1 MLSPERLRAVVEVV
15 QEHLLTPYGL
25 RSLAPS
31 DPQYRGRYTGDPTS
45 RDGAYH
51 QGTVWPW
58 LLGPFITAYVKVNGG
73 SDAARN
79 QAAEWL
85 TSLNDHL
92 ADAGLGQISEIF
104 DGDAPHRPCG
114 CIAQAWSVAEIL
126 RTYVEDVKGIRP
138 AASVDNRASQL
149 PAQTKSQ
156 AVARAI
162 APVLE
167 VSRTGTGR

>member
-1 MLSPERLRAVVEVV
+1 MLSTERAKAVVEKV

-51 QGTVWPW
+51 QGTVWAW

-73 SDAARN
+73 SEAVRS

-85 TSLNDHL
+85 TPLKDHL

-138 AASVDNRASQL
+138 AASVENRTSQL

-156 AVARAI
+156 AGERAI

-167 VSRTGTGR
+167 V

>member
-1 MLSPERLRAVVEVV
+1 YERDI
-15 QEHLLTPYGL
+15 T
-25 RSLAPS
+25 
-31 DPQYRGRYTGDPTS
+31 
-45 RDGAYH
+45 YH

-58 LLGPFITAYVKVNGG
+58 LFGPWVDARIKVFGTGEENRKFV
-73 SDAARN
+73 SAQLVPIKRHIL
-79 QAAEWL
+79 EE
-85 TSLNDHL
+85 
-92 ADAGLGQISEIF
+92 AGLGSVSEIF
-104 DGDAPHRPCG
+104 DGDAPHKPCG
-114 CIAQAWSVAEIL
+114 CIAQAWSVAELL